1 MGTDP
6 GYDGKE
12 DSLFPVNRSA
22 QETKFKVSGLPGKST
37 VLGAKRISDRF
48 Y

>member
-12 DSLFPVNRSA
+12 GSLFPVNRSA
-22 QETKFKVSGLPGKST
+22 QDTKFKVSGLPGKS
-37 VLGAKRISDRF
+37 SDGGKKNK
-48 Y
+48 